1 VKEKMLKPTILSVS
15 LLTIMASA
23 AISPALGK
31 IRAAFPEAD
40 PTLIKMILTLPA
52 LLIIPFSLISG
63 KLVQKF
69 KKKTMMIVGLVIYL
83 VAGFGGAFAQTI
95 VQLLI
100 IRGILGI
107 GVGIIMP
114 LSTTLIGDFFN
125 GEQRKKMM
133 GLAGSVQNLG
143 GVIFQIGAGFLTLIS
158 WRWAFAVYTIAL
170 LILILITL
178 FLPEPPREDSG
189 EVPGSKPSN
198 KLPFGVYVIAFL
210 CVLNMVVFYVM
221 PTNLAMLLEDEKQL
235 FISDTA
241 LFESR
246 EDLEKHLESGTV
258 SLLTVEV
265 FERNGIKITEN
276 AELTAGEEEFS
287 WEITEG
293 RRKYIIRKEEGKLVI
308 KTEKLAKATMAGY
321 ILSLLSL
328 AAMFAGLLLVKVMK
342 LLGKFSMP
350 FAILLMGIGYYL
362 MSGASAL
369 WIIFIAVTV
378 LGFGFGTVQP
388 NIFLV
393 VQKIAPPNAR
403 AFSMAVVG
411 SSIFLG
417 QFISPIVM
425 KGIMD
430 AFNRDSYQFQFI
442 SLAIAL
448 AGAGVFGIIYSTLAS
463 KKKEPDL

>member
-1 VKEKMLKPTILSVS
+1 MLKPTILSVS

-69 KKKTMMIVGLVIYL
+69 KKKTMMIIGLIIYL

-95 VQLLI
+95 MQLLI

-114 LSTTLIGDFFN
+114 LSTTLIGDFFK
-125 GEQRKKMM
+125 GEDRKSMM

-158 WRWAFAVYTIAL
+158 WRWAFGVYTVAL
-170 LILILITL
+170 AILILIML
-178 FLPEPPREDSG
+178 FLPEPPKEEFTGS
-189 EVPGSKPSN
+189 PGAKPSN
-198 KLPFGVYVIAFL
+198 KLPLGVYVIAFL

-221 PTNLAMLLEDEKQL
+221 PTNLAMYLEDEKQL
-235 FISDTA
+235 FISGTA
-241 LFESR
+241 LFESK
-246 EDLEKHLESGTV
+246 EDLEKHLETGKV
-258 SLLTVEV
+258 SPITIAA
-265 FERNGIKITEN
+265 FEKNGIKITEN
-276 AELTAGEEEFS
+276 AALKEGEEKLS

-293 RRKYIIRKEEGKLVI
+293 RKKYIVKKEDGKLVI

-321 ILSLLSL
+321 ILSVLSL
-328 AAMFAGLLLVKVMK
+328 SAMFAGLLLVLVMK
-342 LLGKFSMP
+342 VFGKLSMAL
-350 FAILLMGIGYYL
+350 AILLMGAGYYL
-362 MSGASAL
+362 LSGASTL
-369 WIIFIAVTV
+369 WIIFVAVIV
-378 LGFGFGTVQP
+378 IGFGFGTIQP

-403 AFSMAVVG
+403 AFAMAVVG

-417 QFISPIVM
+417 QFISPIIM
-425 KGIMD
+425 KGVLT
-430 AFNRDSYQFQFI
+430 AFHKDSYQFQFLF
-442 SLAIAL
+442 LAIAL
-448 AGAGVFGIIYSTLAS
+448 GIAGIFGIIYSIFTR
-463 KKKEPDL
+463 KKEEPKQEIK